1 MRFIN
6 PKTDYAFKKIFG
18 SDQSQDILIS
28 FLNAIIYGGKNQIK
42 SLKIIDPYSPGE
54 INALKDSFLDVKAV
68 LADKSTVII
77 EMQVANVKGFEKRV
91 VYNAAK
97 IYSNQLKTGEKYP
110 NLRPVIALSI
120 VDFILFEDQEK
131 LIADFVLKDRVDNF
145 EYTKEQIQLVFVELP
160 KFKKKLSELETL
172 TDKWIYFMKEA
183 ALLEEIPPNLAEV
196 REIEKALNIASQAN
210 LTPKELEEV
219 DRRETWLR
227 DRRGEM
233 DFAVEKAVTEAV
245 EKAVTQAVAQTEQ
258 KAKIQQA
265 IATTTRQL
273 KKRFGEVPENI
284 KSQLEDLP
292 LEDLENLSED
302 IFDLNTLEDLENWL
316 ANREVS

>member
-18 SDQSQDILIS
+18 SDQSLDILIS

-97 IYSNQLKTGEKYP
+97 VYSNQLKTGEKYP
-110 NLRPVIALSI
+110 NFRPVIALTI
-120 VDFILFEDQEK
+120 VDFLMFKDQEK
-131 LIADFVLKDRVDNF
+131 LITDFVLKDRVDNF
-145 EYTKEQIQLVFVELP
+145 EYTKEQMQFVFVELP
-160 KFKKKLSELETL
+160 KFNKKLSELETL

-183 ALLEEIPPNLAEV
+183 ALLEEIPPNLGEV
-196 REIEKALNIASQAN
+196 PEIEKALNIANQAN

-233 DFAVEKAVTEAV
+233 DFAVEKAVTEA
-245 EKAVTQAVAQTEQ
+245 EIKKALSL
-258 KAKIQQA
+258 
-265 IATTTRQL
+265 TTRQL
-273 KKRFGEVPENI
+273 NKRFGEVPENI

-292 LEDLENLSED
+292 LEDLENLNSEV
-302 IFDLNTLEDLENWL
+302 IFDLNALEDLTNWL

>member
-42 SLKIIDPYSPGE
+42 SLEIIDPYSPGE

-77 EMQVANVKGFEKRV
+77 EMQVANVKGFEKRI

-97 IYSNQLKTGEKYP
+97 VYSNQLKTGANYP
-110 NLRPVIALSI
+110 NLQPVIALTI
-120 VDFILFEDQEK
+120 VDFIIFKDQEK
-131 LIADFVLKDRVDNF
+131 WITDFVLKDRVDNF
-145 EYTKEQIQLVFVELP
+145 EYTQEQIQLVFVELP
-160 KFKKKLSELETL
+160 KFKKELSELETL

-183 ALLEEIPPNLAEV
+183 ALLEEIPSNLAEV
-196 REIEKALNIASQAN
+196 REIEKALNIANQAN

-233 DFAVEKAVTEAV
+233 AFAVEKAVTEAV
-245 EKAVTQAVAQTEQ
+245 EKAVAQTEIK
-258 KAKIQQA
+258 KALSLTI
-265 IATTTRQL
+265 RQL
-273 KKRFGEVPENI
+273 NKRFGEVPESLQ
-284 KSQLEDLP
+284 SQLENLS
-292 LEDLENLSED
+292 LEDLENLNSEV
-302 IFDLNTLEDLENWL
+302 IFDLNTLEDLTNWL
-316 ANREVS
+316 ADREVS

>member
-42 SLKIIDPYSPGE
+42 SLEIIDPYSPGE

-77 EMQVANVKGFEKRV
+77 EMQVASVTGFEKRV

-97 IYSNQLKTGEKYP
+97 IYSNQLKTGGNYS
-110 NLRPVIALSI
+110 NFRPVIALTI
-120 VDFILFEDQEK
+120 VDFIMFKNTER
-131 LIADFVLKDRVDNF
+131 LITDFVFSEKTENF
-145 EYTKEQIQLVFVELP
+145 EYTKEQMQFVFVELP
-160 KFKKKLSELETL
+160 KFKKELSELETL
-172 TDKWIYFMKEA
+172 TDKWIYFLKEA
-183 ALLEEIPPNLAEV
+183 ALLEEIPSNLAEV
-196 REIEKALNIASQAN
+196 REIEKALNIANQAN
-210 LTPKELEEV
+210 LTPKELEEA

-227 DRRGEM
+227 DRRGEII
-233 DFAVEKAVTEAV
+233 FAKTEEVLSVT
-245 EKAVTQAVAQTEQ
+245 K
-258 KAKIQQA
+258 
-265 IATTTRQL
+265 RQL
-273 KKRFGEVPENI
+273 NKRFGEVPEKI
-284 KSQLEDLP
+284 KSQLEDLS
-292 LEDLENLSED
+292 LEDWENLSSEV
-302 IFDLNTLEDLENWL
+302 IFDLNTLEDLGNWL